1 MKVNFVNS
9 KMGNLIN
16 LKLKQEIINEVVD
29 LFSEKY
35 NLSFLEQKMIIED
48 LFLATKLFDE
58 QTSKNAV
65 ILTNIE
71 LMRRQKEAKFKE
83 EGK

>member
-1 MKVNFVNS
+1 
-9 KMGNLIN
+9 MGNLIN
-16 LKLKQEIINEVVD
+16 LELKMEIINEVVD
-29 LFSEKY
+29 LFSKKY
-35 NLSFLEQKMIIED
+35 KLNFLEQKMIIED

-58 QTSKNAV
+58 QTSKSAV

-71 LMRRQKEAKFKE
+71 LIRRQQEAKFKE

>member
-1 MKVNFVNS
+1 
-9 KMGNLIN
+9 MGNLIN
-16 LKLKQEIINEVVD
+16 LELKREIINEVVD
-29 LFSEKY
+29 LFSKKY
-35 NLSFLEQKMIIED
+35 KLNFLEQKMIIED

-58 QTSKNAV
+58 QTSKNAL

-71 LMRRQKEAKFKE
+71 LIRRQQEAKFKE